1 MAKSNAEKQRD
12 FYYRRKELSAT
23 MEPYCERVTVTPVRK
38 EDGKPG
44 FFIEWDLTQD
54 QLEDIEDLATVH
66 NVTVDQFLT
75 LLARKGLDEFD
86 RAKRAKAKSRSNVE
100 N

>member
-1 MAKSNAEKQRD
+1 MAKTNAENQRD
-12 FYYRRKELSAT
+12 HYYRRKALEAT
-23 MEPYCERVTVTPVRK
+23 MEPYSERVTVTPVRGQK
-38 EDGKPG
+38 NMPG
-44 FFIEWDLTQD
+44 FIIEWDLSED
-54 QLEDIEDLATVH
+54 QLEDIADLATVG

-86 RAKRAKAKSRSNVE
+86 RAKRAEANSRSNVE